1 MTIETKSSDRAEARR
16 YLKLSNIEFVET
28 LDGFEIEPDSLPKAE
43 YALKSRYIVYHVN
56 TGEL

>member
-16 YLKLSNIEFVET
+16 YLNIASIEFVET
-28 LDGFEIEPDSLPKAE
+28 LDGFEIEPDHLPDVRKVLE
-43 YALKSRYIVYHVN
+43 DRFIVYQVN

>member
-16 YLKLSNIEFVET
+16 YLNIANIEFVET

-43 YALKSRYIVYHVN
+43 HALKSRYIVYHVN
-56 TGEL
+56 TGEI